1 MRVVSSLFVLRS
13 LLKYGNNKS
22 PIVNFRVFS
31 ANSHND
37 QPNDVDLDA
46 LNARSD
52 RFGLHTVNRHIFL
65 CADQGKPKCCKLEDG
80 QKSWDYLKKR
90 LRELKLTGI
99 NGGNIARTKA
109 DCFQV
114 CSAGPIAV
122 VYPEGVWYHSCTPD
136 ALEEIIQSHLIG
148 GVPVERLQFNRDN
161 AIESNWNEVM
171 N

>member
-1 MRVVSSLFVLRS
+1 MFVFRGLR
-13 LLKYGNNKS
+13 KFGNKNS
-22 PIVNFRVFS
+22 PFINFRQIS
-31 ANSHND
+31 TDTHNYSPD
-37 QPNDVDLDA
+37 DVDLDA

-52 RFGLHTVNRHIFL
+52 KLGLHIINRHIFL
-65 CADQGKPKCCKLEDG
+65 CADQGKPKCCKLEDS

-90 LRELKLTGI
+90 LRELKQTGL

-114 CSAGPIAV
+114 CSSGPIAV
-122 VYPEGVWYHSCTPD
+122 VYPEGVWYHSCTPE

-148 GVPVERLQFNRDN
+148 GVPVERLQFNKDN
-161 AIESNWNEVM
+161 VIESNWNEVM